1 MACTCVVLSKC
12 VFQQL
17 IFCSCVTVTLNYALV
32 LKMANRFL
40 ELSGM
45 ALVTSGVLTLVKT
58 GITFTVVSY
67 FGEVCFSLRSDSS
80 LEIYTSAVQNNSG
93 EVYTR
98 LGFLE
103 QKLCLFFFS
112 LLHVVA
118 PL

>member
-12 VFQQL
+12 VFKQL

-45 ALVTSGVLTLVKT
+45 ALVKSDVLTLVKT

-67 FGEVCFSLRSDSS
+67 FGDVTASLFALTLVWKFTPRRSKT
-80 LEIYTSAVQNNSG
+80 IQAKYI
-93 EVYTR
+93 
-98 LGFLE
+98 LGWDFWN
-103 QKLCLFFFS
+103 KNYACFFS
-112 LLHVVA
+112 A
-118 PL
+118 YYM